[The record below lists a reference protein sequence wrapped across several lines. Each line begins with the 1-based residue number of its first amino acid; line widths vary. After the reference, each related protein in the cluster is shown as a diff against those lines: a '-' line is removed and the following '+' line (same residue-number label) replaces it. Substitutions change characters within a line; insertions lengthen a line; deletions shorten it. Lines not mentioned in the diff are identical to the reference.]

1 VNTIFCKINDDDD
14 DDDDD
19 DNIGPVNVIYEPN
32 SFI

>member
-1 VNTIFCKINDDDD
+1 MNTIFCKINDDDD